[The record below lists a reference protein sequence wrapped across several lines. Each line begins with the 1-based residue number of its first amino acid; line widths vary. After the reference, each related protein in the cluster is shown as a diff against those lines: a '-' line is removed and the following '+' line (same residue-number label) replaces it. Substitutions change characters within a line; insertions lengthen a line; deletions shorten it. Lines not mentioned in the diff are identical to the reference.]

1 MIAVLIRR
9 GQHQGRLRHRKRAV
23 CDDGGRD
30 WKNAA
35 ASQRMTR
42 IRGHHQKLGK
52 GRARFHP
59 ESLRYHGPAD
69 SLILDFQSTEL

>member
-9 GQHQGRLRHRKRAV
+9 GKRQGRLRHKKGTA

-42 IRGHHQKLGK
+42 IGGPHQKLGK
-52 GRARFHP
+52 GRERFHP

-69 SLILDFQSTEL
+69 TLIPDFQSTEP